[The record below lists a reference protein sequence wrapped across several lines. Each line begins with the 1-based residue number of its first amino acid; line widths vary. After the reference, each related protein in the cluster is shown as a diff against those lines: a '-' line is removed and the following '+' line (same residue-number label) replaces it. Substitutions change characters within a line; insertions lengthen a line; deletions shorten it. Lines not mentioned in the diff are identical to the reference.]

1 MKIFVAGATGA
12 IGKRLVPLL
21 VTGGHQVVGST
32 RTAGKTDALR
42 SQGAEPVV
50 VDGLN
55 KDAVMQ
61 AVTSSRPDVIVHQM
75 TALAS
80 MRSLK
85 NFDEE
90 FTITNRLRTE
100 GTEHLVAAAQAA
112 GTRKIVVQSY
122 AGWPIAPEGGRIKTE
137 DDPFDPSPAKTMT
150 KSLAAI
156 RKLESSTINASGVAG
171 TVLRYG
177 SLYGPGTSTF
187 PGGEI
192 VEAVRSRK
200 LPVIGGGAGIWSFIH
215 VDDAAGATRLAIE
228 KDAPGIY
235 NIVDDEPAEVSIWL
249 PELAKTIGAKPPRHI
264 PAWLGRLVIGEAG
277 LSMMTRSRGASNAKA
292 KRVFGWIPVHASW
305 REGFAAF
312 GRESQ

>member
-1 MKIFVAGATGA
+1 M
-12 IGKRLVPLL
+12 LVSN
-21 VTGGHQVVGST
+21 GHQVVGST
-32 RTAGKTDALR
+32 RTFTKTDAIR

-55 KDAVMQ
+55 RDAVMK
-61 AVTSSRPDVIVHQM
+61 AVISSHPDVIVHEM
-75 TALAS
+75 TALGS

-85 NFDEE
+85 NFDQE
-90 FTITNRLRTE
+90 FTLTNRLRTE
-100 GTEHLVAAAQAA
+100 GTEHLIAAAQAA
-112 GTRKIVVQSY
+112 GTRKLVVQSY
-122 AGWPIAPEGGRIKTE
+122 AGWPTGPEGARIKTE
-137 DDPFDPSPAKTMT
+137 DDPFDPNPPKAITQ
-150 KSLAAI
+150 SLAAI
-156 RKLESSTINASGVAG
+156 RKLESIAVNTPGLAG

-192 VEAVRSRK
+192 VEAVRQRK
-200 LPVIGGGAGIWSFIH
+200 LPVIGDGAGIWSFVH
-215 VDDAAGATRLAIE
+215 VDDAASATRLAIE

-249 PELAKTIGAKPPRHI
+249 PELAKAIGAKPPRRL

-292 KRVFGWIPVHASW
+292 KRVLGWKPVYASW
-305 REGFAAF
+305 REGFLRF
-312 GRESQ
+312 SQDEWTREHSSGRVQTVRQ